1 MIRQNDRMDQEGR
14 EKMKR
19 LSRLTAL
26 LLALV
31 LVLSM
36 SVGAWAEEKKED
48 ISREEYEAALAAAM
62 ANFPNLTPEEQYS
75 FLISLNGS
83 DEMIASYLALLNE
96 DQMMALSAYIAEV
109 DGYEAPKTVV
119 FTDAGPFL
127 PAVYVGRARALNAA
141 RYVLENSDVDNGL
154 ELRKSATYNEE
165 DGTYTI
171 TMEAWTT
178 GTVTSST
185 KTVPVD
191 IVLVLD
197 QSGSM
202 AYDFNGNSTNTNTAR
217 RQYAMK
223 QAVNNFIA
231 SVKEKYT
238 DDADHRMAIVTFG
251 STASTLQGWT
261 FVDDAGKNTL
271 QGKINDLP
279 ESPSGATN
287 VAAGM
292 KQAET
297 LMGSGYRY
305 TGTNTTR
312 QKVVVVF
319 TDGVPTTNTDFDTT
333 VATGAISSAKNLKDD
348 GATVYTVGIFNG
360 ANPNELYGAS
370 GFDTNSNGTI
380 GSQWIKDTWGLFP
393 GTDFPEADR
402 PAGNRFLNYLSSN
415 FPEAESI
422 GLTRETEG
430 WGILHYKITYKITN
444 NFTRSAS
451 NYYLTANDSSSLNTI
466 FQTISNNIQTANI
479 DLGSDTVVKD
489 VVTPYFSMPSDV
501 SKISIYTADYD
512 GSAFKAREINNGI
525 SKTVNSANRTVS
537 VTGFDFNANFVSD
550 TPKDGGT
557 YGKKLIIEFTVTP
570 TEDFLGGNYVPT
582 NAETSA
588 VYDKDGTKVEEFPV
602 PTVDVPVKT
611 VSPVVQDQNIYL
623 TNPADLTQLVKN
635 LGQFTVGEGETA
647 PVYSVDGTNNAFV
660 GITYTI
666 KDGNTVIATYTI
678 PAGTE
683 TSGLSGIVWI
693 PADGKSVNPQLDADK
708 DYTIVC
714 TVTPKTVKDSN
725 PAQSDSETANV
736 KVFKPEMTFKD
747 SVVDYL
753 SIHNFPG
760 YYEQAGKGQNRVSD
774 VWMHGSE
781 EADAT
786 KMGNAPELTLV
797 YTADSAD
804 ITGLANG
811 VGNGTIAADHDIPV
825 NVAVSVNTPNP
836 SVSDST
842 SWDITKDTT
851 FVHSRCGFT
860 GCTWDEEWNQHDGS
874 ANKDDTSGESIPEFL
889 IHVENIVADLTIT
902 KTGLNKNVYPDGD
915 NESAIVTVECTD
927 SDKDSRTWTVVLTKK
942 DNWRATLSGL
952 KVGATYIVT
961 EQTGWTW
968 RYTSTNPTNTVT
980 IVKEGSSVTIEN
992 TQTNPYW
999 LGGDNYC
1006 VNEFASEQA
1015 TTD

>member
-1 MIRQNDRMDQEGR
+1 M
-14 EKMKR
+14 
-19 LSRLTAL
+19 T
-26 LLALV
+26 
-31 LVLSM
+31 
-36 SVGAWAEEKKED
+36 
-48 ISREEYEAALAAAM
+48 
-62 ANFPNLTPEEQYS
+62 
-75 FLISLNGS
+75 NGGKGGGNKG
-83 DEMIASYLALLNE
+83 YY
-96 DQMMALSAYIAEV
+96 LSA
-109 DGYEAPKTVV
+109 
-119 FTDAGPFL
+119 
-127 PAVYVGRARALNAA
+127 
-141 RYVLENSDVDNGL
+141 
-154 ELRKSATYNEE
+154 
-165 DGTYTI
+165 
-171 TMEAWTT
+171 
-178 GTVTSST
+178 
-185 KTVPVD
+185 
-191 IVLVLD
+191 
-197 QSGSM
+197 
-202 AYDFNGNSTNTNTAR
+202 
-217 RQYAMK
+217 
-223 QAVNNFIA
+223 
-231 SVKEKYT
+231 
-238 DDADHRMAIVTFG
+238 
-251 STASTLQGWT
+251 
-261 FVDDAGKNTL
+261 
-271 QGKINDLP
+271 
-279 ESPSGATN
+279 
-287 VAAGM
+287 
-292 KQAET
+292 
-297 LMGSGYRY
+297 
-305 TGTNTTR
+305 
-312 QKVVVVF
+312 
-319 TDGVPTTNTDFDTT
+319 
-333 VATGAISSAKNLKDD
+333 SSAESLKE
-348 GATVYTVGIFNG
+348 IF
-360 ANPNELYGAS
+360 
-370 GFDTNSNGTI
+370 
-380 GSQWIKDTWGLFP
+380 K
-393 GTDFPEADR
+393 
-402 PAGNRFLNYLSSN
+402 
-415 FPEAESI
+415 
-422 GLTRETEG
+422 
-430 WGILHYKITYKITN
+430 KI
-444 NFTRSAS
+444 S
-451 NYYLTANDSSSLNTI
+451 D
-466 FQTISNNIQTANI
+466 QIQTPSI
-479 DLGSDTVVKD
+479 DLGSSTVVKD
-489 VVTPYFSMPSDV
+489 VVMPYFSMPSNTTDIKV
-501 SKISIYTADYD
+501 YTADYD
-512 GSAFKAREINNGI
+512 GQNFGE
-525 SKTVNSANRTVS
+525 RTLPTDVHTTIVS
-537 VTGFDFNANFVSD
+537 NDNAIEVTGFDFSKNFVSD
-550 TPKDGGT
+550 TQKDDGT
-557 YGKKLIIEFTVTP
+557 YGKKLIIEFTVTL
-570 TEDFLGGNYVPT
+570 TEDFLGGNGVPT

-588 VYDKDGTKVEEFPV
+588 VYDKDGKEVEKFPV
-602 PTVDVPVKT
+602 PKVDVPVKT
-611 VSPVVQDQNIYL
+611 VSPVVQNQNIYL
-623 TNPADLTQLVKN
+623 TNPADLTQLVKDM
-635 LGQFTVGEGETA
+635 GSFMVGEGATKYT
-647 PVYSVDGTNNAFV
+647 VNGTNNYFV
-660 GITYTI
+660 DITYTI
-666 KDGNTVIATYTI
+666 KDGDTVIATYTI